1 MAGDSKKLQPI
12 IIKRVKKGGH
22 AAHGGAWKIAYADFV
37 TAMMAFF
44 LLMWLLGSTTDGDK
58 KGIADFFNAPLKV
71 SLMGGSGSGDSS
83 SVVHGGGTD
92 LSRSNGQVRDGDIP
106 VKKKLLNMKSLEAE
120 HKRAELAKLEDLKKK
135 VEDVLDASPKL
146 AAMKSQIRL
155 DMTRDGLRIQIVDEQ
170 SRPMFDSG
178 SAVVKP
184 YMRELLR
191 EIGHVLSDVPNR
203 ITLEGHTDA
212 QPFSGGERGYSNWE
226 LSSDRANASR
236 RELVG
241 GGLPEDHMLLV
252 QGLASSNLFVPTE
265 PQSAMNRRISIIV
278 MNREAEDRTLKVQSE
293 PAEVENAR
301 HRRSGDGGGEAPS
314 TPVAPGRRRARR
326 LDHAGV
332 DRSGGGGRRR
342 AARQAMTAPIDLP
355 ILVAEDN
362 WISRELLVEQL
373 RLLGRESVACEDGQQ
388 ALEAWRTRRFAMLF
402 TDLQMP
408 VLDGFALA
416 SAIRAEDDRGRL
428 PIVALSAADGEG
440 DGQLDRCNAVGIDET
455 VVEAGQPRHLAPH
468 DRDLGTRTGLPA
480 PAGHG
485 GTSEGR

>member
-22 AAHGGAWKIAYADFV
+22 AKHGGAWKIAYADFV

-44 LLMWLLGSTTDGDK
+44 LLMWLLGSTTEGDK

-71 SLMGGSGSGDSS
+71 ALMGGSGSGDSS
-83 SVVHGGGTD
+83 HVVRGGGTD
-92 LSRSNGQVRDGDIP
+92 MSRSNGQVRDGDIP
-106 VKKKLLNMKSLEAE
+106 ARKRVLNLKALEAE

-178 SAVVKP
+178 SAIVKP

-212 QPFSGGERGYSNWE
+212 QPFVGGDRGYSNWE

-236 RELVG
+236 RELVS
-241 GGLPEDHMLLV
+241 GGLPEDRTMLV
-252 QGLASSNLFVPTE
+252 QGLASSNLFVPAE

-278 MNREAEDRTLKVQSE
+278 MNREAEDRLLRPE
-293 PAEVENAR
+293 PETTEAEVAATI
-301 HRRSGDGGGEAPS
+301 GGGSATTPS
-314 TPVAPGRRRARR
+314 GPTTPVA
-326 LDHAGV
+326 
-332 DRSGGGGRRR
+332 
-342 AARQAMTAPIDLP
+342 T
-355 ILVAEDN
+355 
-362 WISRELLVEQL
+362 SRE
-373 RLLGRESVACEDGQQ
+373 R
-388 ALEAWRTRRFAMLF
+388 
-402 TDLQMP
+402 P
-408 VLDGFALA
+408 
-416 SAIRAEDDRGRL
+416 
-428 PIVALSAADGEG
+428 
-440 DGQLDRCNAVGIDET
+440 
-455 VVEAGQPRHLAPH
+455 
-468 DRDLGTRTGLPA
+468 
-480 PAGHG
+480 
-485 GTSEGR
+485 